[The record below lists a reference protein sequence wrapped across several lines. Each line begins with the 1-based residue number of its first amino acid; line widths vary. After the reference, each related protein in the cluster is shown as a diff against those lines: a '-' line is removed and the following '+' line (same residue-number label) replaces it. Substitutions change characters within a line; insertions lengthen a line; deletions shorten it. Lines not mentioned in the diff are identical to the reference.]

1 MTRDVKGDKKN
12 KIMGPK
18 MEALRFSLIY
28 LSLGLLWILLSDRI
42 LAVFVRDFEVYS
54 HLQLYKGWFY
64 VFITTILIYILL
76 LKRGVIIREAFD
88 DLKKAAYSDSL
99 TGLPNKTAFLN
110 YLEKHTIEKE
120 PFYFAYID
128 LDNFRYINDTLGHK
142 AGDEY
147 LSFIAKGLAD
157 ACEENEF
164 PARLGGDEFGILFPG
179 KASNEDIEK
188 RIEKIFQNFGK
199 FWKKENHQF
208 FISFSTGVAKYPGDG
223 TNPSELYKNANI
235 AMNQVK
241 KSGKNN
247 IIFFEQ
253 VHLKNVTD
261 NVELAND
268 LQQAIENQELVL
280 YYQPVFN
287 ITTLEMVG
295 LEALIRWK
303 SKKRGFVS
311 PESFIPLAEETGQ
324 ILEIDKWVLKQTLE
338 MKKYLEEQGKMLEIG
353 INLSS
358 KTLMGEVN
366 FPYFLKIFD
375 GFNVD
380 FSGITIE
387 ITETAVIGD
396 VDLAIERIKMLR
408 SRGIKIALDDFGTG
422 FSSLNHLKNLPIDIV
437 KLDRS
442 FIGSISEDNRE
453 GLIIKAVISLSK
465 SLGFQVIAEGIENE
479 GQLAYLRK
487 NGCPLGQGFYLQRP
501 DSIEKIL

>member
-42 LAVFVRDFEVYS
+42 LAVFVRNFEVYS

-64 VFITTILIYILL
+64 VFITTILIYLLL
-76 LKRGVIIREAFD
+76 LKREVIIREAFD

-241 KSGKNN
+241 KSGKNS

-253 VHLKNVTD
+253 VHLKKC
-261 NVELAND
+261 
-268 LQQAIENQELVL
+268 
-280 YYQPVFN
+280 Y
-287 ITTLEMVG
+287 
-295 LEALIRWK
+295 
-303 SKKRGFVS
+303 
-311 PESFIPLAEETGQ
+311 
-324 ILEIDKWVLKQTLE
+324 
-338 MKKYLEEQGKMLEIG
+338 
-353 INLSS
+353 
-358 KTLMGEVN
+358 
-366 FPYFLKIFD
+366 
-375 GFNVD
+375 
-380 FSGITIE
+380 
-387 ITETAVIGD
+387 
-396 VDLAIERIKMLR
+396 
-408 SRGIKIALDDFGTG
+408 
-422 FSSLNHLKNLPIDIV
+422 
-437 KLDRS
+437 
-442 FIGSISEDNRE
+442 
-453 GLIIKAVISLSK
+453 
-465 SLGFQVIAEGIENE
+465 
-479 GQLAYLRK
+479 
-487 NGCPLGQGFYLQRP
+487 
-501 DSIEKIL
+501 